1 MKKKKLIKRYNELV
15 ERYNYLLEEVA
26 ELSTENEEL
35 NIRLSHEREDKENA
49 ISAFVITKA
58 QYDKLIKQ
66 AKEIKH
72 ERDVYRKNYGELYD
86 VAIAIGRN
94 ESSDGAISIKSI
106 DFSDDV
112 TTITWSDGEKTSVK
126 RMKGEKHDTHT
137 AIAYAIAKRVLG
149 TTSIADVVKFYQEDH
164 SKDAK
169 YIRTYKYLSSS
180 NPIKRAKAQKT
191 WEKIPES
198 KRQSIK
204 AMAKRV

>member
-1 MKKKKLIKRYNELV
+1 MKKEKLIKRYNGLV
-15 ERYNYLLEEVA
+15 EGYNYLLEESA
-26 ELSTENEEL
+26 RLKMENETL
-35 NIRLSHEREDKENA
+35 KIKLVHETEDKENA
-49 ISAFVITKA
+49 ISAFVVTKA
-58 QYDKLIKQ
+58 QYDKLLNQ

-72 ERDVYRKNYGELYD
+72 ERDVYRKNYGEL
-86 VAIAIGRN
+86 VAIATN
-94 ESSDGAISIKSI
+94 PNSLSDGAISIKNI
-106 DFSDDV
+106 DFSEDV

-137 AIAYAIAKRVLG
+137 AIAYAISKRVLG
-149 TTSIADVVKFYQEDH
+149 TTSIEDVVKFYQEDH